1 MKSRSTDPLT
11 FVKSSIVM
19 RACLSTLY
27 HSTRK
32 YVQKIPAQFNFLTS
46 WSVGP
51 PAAVDAEDGDDDRDE
66 DDAAHNDTEQDDQLL
81 SGQGLESLQDAHDDL
96 MIRKP
101 EMILF
106 IWWPAAAWAQLVA
119 AGQSS
124 W

>member
-32 YVQKIPAQFNFLTS
+32 YVQKIPSAQFHFLTS
-46 WSVGP
+46 RSVGP
-51 PAAVDAEDGDDDRDE
+51 PAAVDTEDGDDDRDE

-101 EMILF
+101 EMISF
-106 IWWPAAAWAQLVA
+106 I
-119 AGQSS
+119 
-124 W
+124 